1 MPLAI
6 KKFLILLIPIIL
18 TSSFSGCIFEDIFG
32 GTNFSLNGFVISDDE
47 FFPSLSINFTCSDTV
62 TVKVFGAG
70 NRIVDSDLFFRGNH
84 ETDLYLDEFRNT
96 ISPGSYKIK
105 AYDKDG
111 NEIYSKSVSFSGLD
125 LEILSCIQKW
135 WKQNIALNS
144 FSLFGLKI
152 NVYNNGDVPV
162 YPYYIQVIM
171 DDKITTG
178 LIFPSVVMPKESK
191 SIECFIFR
199 DKVPN
204 NSSFTLNLKGIDENI
219 LATRSLDVNTNNNVL
234 TKEFSW
240 NYLGPH
246 KVNIPNPEY
255 LYNYHSSLERTNN
268 NDYSLYV
275 FDPYD
280 DEYIDIILDMIM
292 ADYTGT
298 DVQKINY
305 IASFVQTIEYKSD
318 SDNDTQY
325 EYPRFPVETLFD
337 GRGDCED
344 KAILTASMLYSL
356 GYDIALL
363 RLPNHMAVGVRLS
376 EEDIPIYDYYIE
388 DYYFLETTTK
398 GKTCGFIPHEYK
410 ENNDSVTIYPITD
423 RPLLMHNWKD
433 GTITIYT
440 NTEIGDF
447 VSVKTIV
454 ENLGKTT
461 ARDVLVE
468 GVFVTANGF
477 KINYENNIISFLE
490 PGNKKKVSLIV
501 DIPNSITTYFKTR
514 IYLDD
519 EIVDEQESVSSFP

>member
-6 KKFLILLIPIIL
+6 KKFLILLIPIIFI
-18 TSSFSGCIFEDIFG
+18 SSFSGCIFEDIFG
-32 GTNFSLNGFVISDDE
+32 GTSFSLNGYVIGDDE

-62 TVKVFGAG
+62 TVKVFGEG
-70 NRIVDSDLFFRGNH
+70 NRLVDSDLFFRGNH
-84 ETDLYLDEFRNT
+84 DTDLYLDEYRNT

-105 AYDKDG
+105 AYDKDDK
-111 NEIYSKSVSFSGLD
+111 EVYSKSISFSGSN

-135 WKQNIALNS
+135 WKQNVALNS
-144 FSLFGLKI
+144 YSLFGLKI

-162 YPYYIQVIM
+162 YPYYVKVIM
-171 DDKITTG
+171 DNEPTTG
-178 LIFPSVVMPKESK
+178 FIFPSVIMPKESK
-191 SIECFIFR
+191 SIECFIYR
-199 DKVPN
+199 NKIPN
-204 NSSFTLNLKGIDENI
+204 NSSFILDLKDIDENI
-219 LATRSLDVNTNNNVL
+219 LASKYLEVNTNNNVL

-240 NYLGPH
+240 NYFGPY
-246 KVNIPNPEY
+246 KVNIPKPEY
-255 LYNYHSSLERTNN
+255 LYYYHSSLERINN

-280 DEYIDIILDMIM
+280 DEYIDTILEIIM
-292 ADYTGT
+292 AGYTGT
-298 DVQKINY
+298 YVQKINY

-318 SDNDTQY
+318 SDNNSEY

-344 KAILTASMLYSL
+344 KAILTASLLYSL
-356 GYDIALL
+356 GYDVALL
-363 RLPNHMAVGVRLS
+363 RLPNHMAVGVRLG
-376 EEDIPIYDYYIE
+376 EEDIPNFDYYVE

-410 ENNDSVTIYPITD
+410 EYNTSVTIYPITN
-423 RPLLMHNWKD
+423 RPLLMHKWKD

-447 VSVKTIV
+447 VSVKAIV

-461 ARDVLVE
+461 ARDIIVE
-468 GVFVTANGF
+468 GAFITANGF
-477 KINYENNIISFLE
+477 KVNYERITIPYLE
-490 PGNKKKVSLIV
+490 PGIKKKVSLLI
-501 DIPNSITTYFKTR
+501 DIPNSPTTYFKTR

-519 EIVDEQESVSSFP
+519 EIVDEQESVSTFP